1 MKNKILFW
9 CGVDFTHFCLSYYMQ
24 TKHDA
29 EYYGIIDITNKTKK
43 FFQQQKLVPF
53 KKTWYFHDHITSK
66 TKPDY
71 EYLKY

>member
-43 FFQQQKLVPF
+43 FFQQQKLE
-53 KKTWYFHDHITSK
+53 T
-66 TKPDY
+66 
-71 EYLKY
+71 